1 MQSYVQ
7 TMLSNES
14 LRWSQRTR
22 RYDRNLTSFRAHAL
36 GKSPLHCANG
46 KGESPSGRYFCFFFD
61 FFGGAVIVTV
71 YVFVSGVTEAD
82 PGEVAVTVHWPADS
96 AVRMLPLMTQ
106 GPDSPR
112 TTVAPEAADAVRRVF
127 EPAISEI
134 GSPGFQG
141 APP

>member
-1 MQSYVQ
+1 M
-7 TMLSNES
+7 
-14 LRWSQRTR
+14 
-22 RYDRNLTSFRAHAL
+22 
-36 GKSPLHCANG
+36 
-46 KGESPSGRYFCFFFD
+46 
-61 FFGGAVIVTV
+61 IVTV

-112 TTVAPEAADAVRRVF
+112 TTVAPEVADAVRRVF
-127 EPAISEI
+127 EPATSEI